1 MSTIKVSDLHPV
13 GFEFFYDSESYMR
26 EMSDEELAIQ
36 GGITPWIVASSEPC
50 GMFVAYTI
58 AATIDY
64 FSGS

>member
-1 MSTIKVSDLHPV
+1 MPTIKVSDLQPV
-13 GFEFFYDSESYMR
+13 GFELFHDSESYIK
-26 EMSDEELAIQ
+26 ELSDEELAIQ